1 MFFFAIRL
9 LEFVNLGDQLVKIP
23 SRRFISSILLFVSQ
37 VSFQNLGERSGWWY
51 NPVIGEFWLGYE
63 L

>member
-9 LEFVNLGDQLVKIP
+9 LEFVNLRDQLVKIP

-37 VSFQNLGERSGWWY
+37 VSFQNLGERSGWWH